1 VDKLADAAHKAL
13 HTADAIEALRKQ
25 GYEAL
30 DVGPDEFAAHI
41 RDDVTRWTEVVRTA
55 GLKS

>member
-1 VDKLADAAHKAL
+1 M
-13 HTADAIEALRKQ
+13 HTAETLEALRQQ

-41 RDDVTRWTEVVRTA
+41 RNDVARWTEVVRAA

>member
-1 VDKLADAAHKAL
+1 M
-13 HTADAIEALRKQ
+13 HTADTLEALRQQ

-30 DVGPDEFAAHI
+30 DVGPDEFETHL
-41 RDDVTRWTEVVRTA
+41 RDDVARWTEVVRTA